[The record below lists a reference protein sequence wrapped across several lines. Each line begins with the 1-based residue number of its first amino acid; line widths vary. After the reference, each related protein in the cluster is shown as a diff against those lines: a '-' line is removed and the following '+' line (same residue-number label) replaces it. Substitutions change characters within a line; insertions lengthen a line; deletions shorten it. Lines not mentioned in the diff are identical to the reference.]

1 MSTNICTSNLTS
13 GFIDLATYDEQEK
26 YMYGG
31 RYATAYFVRETRKST
46 WFTQV
51 PVVLSK
57 CSGSP
62 AFGSEWSVQISRAGD
77 YLLQTWLR
85 VELPEVCITNG
96 RTNGGIGDN
105 QLFIGCVAARWTRN
119 VGHALIRECCITF
132 NDLVAA
138 RFDNYHLD
146 FWAAFTTPASKQIG
160 YNNMIGNVGQLVGM
174 GNVHALPASVL
185 NIPLPFFYTRD
196 SGVALPTAALPYNDM
211 RIQFQFRNLGELL
224 MADWCQLGSVLS
236 CPVNVSTT
244 AGVGAGSFY
253 ITLGQQST
261 VCLDQTTINQLP
273 AVGGAIGLG
282 TTAMANVGIAGCIFP
297 SSQAP
302 VGGAAPVSGQ
312 DTGQWVFCNG
322 EPKLGAVNVWANYA
336 IVSNDERKRMACA
349 PRDILIEQV
358 QTAPPCGFNPR
369 NVNTPEQYDIRFSH
383 AIKVLFFAVRNKT
396 LPCEHSNYTTSPA
409 HPVLGC
415 VAANN
420 INAAGG
426 TIINTAQSFD
436 PVAAASLLYENT
448 YRLANMG
455 SDFYSL
461 VEPYYKAPT
470 IPDKTGYHMYS
481 YSLDFFNLDP
491 MGSTN
496 YGKLTNVSLYVNPSQ
511 AAVSAASAASLL
523 VPAAGQF
530 APATFANA
538 TSFDPTVYCA
548 GGFSYRSSCART
560 VGAFVAGS
568 SPLVDIT
575 HYAIYCAQQS
585 FEFVVTAVN
594 NNIVRISGGALGFPV
609 L

>member
-1 MSTNICTSNLTS
+1 MASICTSNLTS

-31 RYATAYFVRETRKST
+31 RHATAYFVRETRKST

-62 AFGSEWSVQISRAGD
+62 AFGQEWSVQISRAGD

-85 VELPEVCITNG
+85 VELPEVCVTSSTKVGEGTNN
-96 RTNGGIGDN
+96 TTAIACVGI
-105 QLFIGCVAARWTRN
+105 RWTRN
-119 VGHALIRECCITF
+119 LGHALIRECCLTF

-146 FWAAFTTPASKQIG
+146 FWSAFTTPASKQNG
-160 YNNMIGNVGQLVGM
+160 YDNMIGNIGQLAGL
-174 GNVHALPASVL
+174 GDVHVLPASVL

-224 MADWCQLGSVLS
+224 IADFCELPTAGATGSAGGDAYGAQRSICLDQSTIGSLPNPFGTVTNYLAPRPVGQGNPNDQNNQFGVVNKGAGFTQWKFCNGASPQLGSV
-236 CPVNVSTT
+236 C
-244 AGVGAGSFY
+244 
-253 ITLGQQST
+253 
-261 VCLDQTTINQLP
+261 
-273 AVGGAIGLG
+273 
-282 TTAMANVGIAGCIFP
+282 
-297 SSQAP
+297 
-302 VGGAAPVSGQ
+302 
-312 DTGQWVFCNG
+312 
-322 EPKLGAVNVWANYA
+322 VWANYA

-358 QTAPPCGFNPR
+358 QTAPPCGFNPK

-396 LPCEHSNYTTSPA
+396 LNCEHANYTTSPSF
-409 HPVLGC
+409 PILNC
-415 VAANN
+415 
-420 INAAGG
+420 INGAKSG
-426 TIINTAQSFD
+426 TLVTTARSYD

-511 AAVSAASAASLL
+511 AAVEYHLDPNCNNQTGA
-523 VPAAGQF
+523 V
-530 APATFANA
+530 TANA
-538 TSFDPTVYCA
+538 GFVYT
-548 GGFSYRSSCART
+548 SSCST
-560 VGAFVAGS
+560 PLPTGATAGED
-568 SPLVDIT
+568 LQNNVR
-575 HYAIYCAQQS
+575 YCEQQVY
-585 FEFVVTAVN
+585 EFVVTAVN